1 MNDDYF
7 DESAVAQSG
16 ARPARS
22 PGLRL
27 ASVPRTPPVSNGGQ
41 YAGTE
46 GVSPIDE
53 NAPISFAGQQ
63 TGGVKRTKS
72 LMQKIK
78 SMVRT
83 REDESPPRREGVRA
97 QSFSQP
103 PRSARIQRD
112 VRVGSLPDDL
122 VTEEAY
128 GADEFPI
135 RHGAA
140 TAGVGAKSG
149 VQGMTIA

>member
-1 MNDDYF
+1 MNDDFF
-7 DESAVAQSG
+7 DEATVAQSG
-16 ARPARS
+16 PRPARS

-27 ASVPRTPPVSNGGQ
+27 ASAPRTPPVSGGGQ

-83 REDESPPRREGVRA
+83 REDESPPRREGARA

-103 PRSARIQRD
+103 PRSGSHRRD
-112 VRVGSLPDDL
+112 VRLDSLPDGL
-122 VTEEAY
+122 VTEDPSDGERFQTRDRAASV
-128 GADEFPI
+128 GA
-135 RHGAA
+135 
-140 TAGVGAKSG
+140 GAKSA
-149 VQGMTIA
+149 VQGTTIA